1 MANEEILNEEILE
14 NEEVSKSEELS
25 KNEETVEY
33 DTFSYELNGRVME
46 WAITEEFEFE
56 GKTYIVCAEVV
67 GDELSDEGLYLFEGI
82 SEGEEITVRNIETEA
97 EYNRVVDAYC
107 KLNEENAE

>member
-1 MANEEILNEEILE
+1 MANEELLRD
-14 NEEVSKSEELS
+14 
-25 KNEETVEY
+25 EETVEY
-33 DTFSYELNGRVME
+33 DTFTYELGGKEME

-56 GKTYIVCAEVV
+56 GKTYIVCAEVI

-82 SEGEEITVRNIETEA
+82 SEGEEITVRNIDSEE

-107 KLNEENAE
+107 NLAEEDAE